1 MKNEKSQNPD
11 DYPLTF
17 QTLKKLC
24 VDDETIEIIRNQVS
38 DWQNLY
44 SVNKIERATIQF
56 MPAPFLEPDIERRS
70 AQMAYFEKECE
81 SENPEEAI
89 RKLDCCATELRRMVD
104 YRSLENQILKMRC
117 NAGEHELKAVIERR
131 NQESRIMYGTALD
144 FSRKAQA
151 LRGIGTYGPA

>member
-24 VDDETIEIIRNQVS
+24 VDDEIIEIIRQQVS

-44 SVNKIERATIQF
+44 SVDKIERTTIPF

-81 SENPEEAI
+81 SENPGEAI
-89 RKLDCCATELRRMVD
+89 RKLDSYATLLRRIVD
-104 YRSLENQILKMRC
+104 YRWLENQILQMRC
-117 NAGEHELKAVIERR
+117 NAGEQELEAVIERR

-144 FSRKAQA
+144 FSQKAME
-151 LRGIGTYGPA
+151 LRS